1 MKNTIITGGTYTSQI
16 ERGSS
21 PFKNFAY
28 TSEYVSSKTN
38 ANDWKTL
45 CQRYADIGQLLTDF
59 ENILSSMSTG
69 SQKTQFTDQLDHIKQ
84 IYQQNNMLRK
94 NLEYKLNDVI
104 KGEYYND
111 SKQFLDSTIY
121 VSVLW
126 TILATTLV
134 FYVFKKM

>member
-1 MKNTIITGGTYTSQI
+1 
-16 ERGSS
+16 
-21 PFKNFAY
+21 
-28 TSEYVSSKTN
+28 
-38 ANDWKTL
+38 
-45 CQRYADIGQLLTDF
+45 
-59 ENILSSMSTG
+59 MSTG

-104 KGEYYND
+104 KGEFYRD